1 MIVKSKFTSA
11 RGNSEWMWVEIV
23 KWQGERITGI
33 LQNQP
38 NAIENLSKGAEVTVE
53 QSGIFDYV
61 HYLPDGSTVGNE
73 TGKLMSKGR

>member
-38 NAIENLSKGAEVTVE
+38 NAIAAFFTCGPLLHKETHSKTKHQSRQFAVSAMTVC
-53 QSGIFDYV
+53 
-61 HYLPDGSTVGNE
+61 
-73 TGKLMSKGR
+73 